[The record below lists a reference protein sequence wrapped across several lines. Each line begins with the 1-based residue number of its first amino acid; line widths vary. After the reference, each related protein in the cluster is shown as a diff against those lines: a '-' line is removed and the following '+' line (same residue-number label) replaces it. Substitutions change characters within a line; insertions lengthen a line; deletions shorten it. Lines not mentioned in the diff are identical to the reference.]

1 MGVLLVA
8 YDVSDDTNRVKL
20 ANDLLRMGFS
30 RIQRSVYVYRGSYR
44 GLRNRVAEVAA
55 RRIDP
60 RTDTVLIMTVPEW
73 SLENALVI
81 GLSYKRDGVV
91 EL

>member
-1 MGVLLVA
+1 MAVLLVA
-8 YDVSDDTNRVKL
+8 YDISDDTNRLRL

-30 RIQRSVYVYRGSYR
+30 RIQRSVYVYRGAYK
-44 GLRNRVAEVAA
+44 GLRSRVAEAAA

-60 RTDTVLIMTVPEW
+60 SSDTVLIITIPER
-73 SLENALVI
+73 SLEDALII

-91 EL
+91 TL